1 MPEAYRGDR
10 VAASRPRHYHPDTML
25 RHTPLLLVACLL
37 AASAGAAPGQ
47 PAVAN
52 PGGLAVRVM
61 SFNIRYGTAKDG
73 EDRWE
78 KRQGLLLDTI
88 RAYNPDLLGTQEVL
102 AEQADFLCEKLPGY
116 GFCGG
121 GRDDGK
127 RAGEFSPIMY
137 RKDRFDL
144 LANGQWWLSPT
155 PEKVASKGWDA
166 ALPRVV
172 TWARLKDRASGVA
185 FLMFNTHWDHVGV
198 VARVESG
205 KLMRKLMAD
214 KREEAGGDLPTIV
227 TGDFN
232 STEETPQY
240 RTLTAADDPSLRLT
254 DAYRE
259 VRPERKPDE
268 ASFHAFKGTRQGLR
282 IDWILHSPQ
291 WTAKGAAIDHTQKD
305 GHYPSDHYPVTAEL
319 ELKR

>member
-1 MPEAYRGDR
+1 
-10 VAASRPRHYHPDTML
+10 ML
-25 RHTPLLLVACLL
+25 RRTFLLLACLPLLVAPRTR
-37 AASAGAAPGQ
+37 GQQPAAPA
-47 PAVAN
+47 PC
-52 PGGLAVRVM
+52 GLVVRVM
-61 SFNIRYGTAKDG
+61 SFNIRYGTARDR

-78 KRQGLLLDTI
+78 KRQDLLVNTI
-88 RAYNPDLLGTQEVL
+88 RAYGPDLLGMQEVL
-102 AEQADFLCEKLPGY
+102 AAQADFLQESLPAY
-116 GFCGG
+116 GFCGA

-127 RAGEFSPIMY
+127 RAGEFSPVMY

-144 LANGQWWLSPT
+144 LASGQWWLSPT

-166 ALPRVV
+166 ALPRIV
-172 TWARLKDRASGVA
+172 TWATLKDRKSGDKL
-185 FLMFNTHWDHVGV
+185 LMFNTHWDHVGN

-205 KLMRKLMAD
+205 KLMRKLMAQKHD
-214 KREEAGGDLPTIV
+214 QVGGDLPAVV

-240 RTLTAADDPSLRLT
+240 RTLTAGDDAGVRLT

-259 VRPERKPDE
+259 VHPQRKPDE
-268 ASFHAFKGTRQGLR
+268 ASFHAFKGTREGLR
-282 IDWILHSPQ
+282 IDWILHSPE
-291 WTAKGAAIDHTQKD
+291 WSAKGAAIDHTQKD

>member
-1 MPEAYRGDR
+1 
-10 VAASRPRHYHPDTML
+10 
-25 RHTPLLLVACLL
+25 
-37 AASAGAAPGQ
+37 
-47 PAVAN
+47 
-52 PGGLAVRVM
+52 M

-78 KRQGLLLDTI
+78 KRQDLLVDTI
-88 RAYNPDLLGTQEVL
+88 RAYTPDLLGMQEVL
-102 AEQADFLCEKLPGY
+102 AAQADFLREKLPGY
-116 GFCGG
+116 GFCGT

-127 RAGEFSPIMY
+127 RAGEFSPIMF

-144 LANGQWWLSPT
+144 LDSGQWWLSPT
-155 PEKVASKGWDA
+155 PDKVASKGWDA
-166 ALPRVV
+166 AMPRII
-172 TWARLKDRASGVA
+172 TWAKLKDRKTGVDV
-185 FLMFNTHWDHVGV
+185 LMFNTHWDHVGN

-205 KLMRKLMAD
+205 KLMRKLMA
-214 KREEAGGDLPTIV
+214 KKHEEAGGDLPVIV

-240 RTLTAADDPSLRLT
+240 RTLTASDDVGVSLT

-259 VRPERKPDE
+259 THPQRKGDE
-268 ASFHAFKGTRQGLR
+268 ASFHAFKGTREGLR
-282 IDWILHSPQ
+282 IDWILHSPE
-291 WTAKGAAIDHTQKD
+291 WVATGAAIDHTQKD